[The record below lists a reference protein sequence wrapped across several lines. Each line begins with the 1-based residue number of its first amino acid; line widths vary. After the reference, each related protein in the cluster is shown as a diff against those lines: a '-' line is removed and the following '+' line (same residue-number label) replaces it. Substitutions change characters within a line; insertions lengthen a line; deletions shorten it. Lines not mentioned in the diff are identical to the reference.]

1 MVHTGVSLYGDTGT
15 AQKWFWVAKHLDT
28 EGVWRKKKQE
38 KHENIERSASM
49 ALEPW
54 IYFLCLLIFFALLFC
69 SSPGPTH
76 SEQCRRLTFEPFW
89 VVLTRVSV
97 LILSSCDFSFTSFF
111 RFLPFRSCLFL
122 PLFDVISFC

>member
-15 AQKWFWVAKHLDT
+15 AQKWFWVAKHLDRRSL
-28 EGVWRKKKQE
+28 EKKTKE

-111 RFLPFRSCLFL
+111 FDSYRFVHVFFCLY
-122 PLFDVISFC
+122 SM